1 MKLVN
6 LFTFL
11 FFLGL
16 SLGKEK
22 DIRPNTY
29 EVDDVLVQLIS
40 ENNLYSE
47 LDEFR
52 LSNGLLEKELKFVKQ
67 LNRTLIDIESGRIA
81 PKKAKRIVHIALQY
95 YHIKQFNKEELKNLR
110 QRLNKYVKYY

>member
-1 MKLVN
+1 MKLIN
-6 LFTFL
+6 LCIFL

-16 SLGKEK
+16 SFGKDK
-22 DIRPNTY
+22 DISANTY
-29 EVDDVLVQLIS
+29 EVDDILVQLIS

-67 LNRTLIDIESGRIA
+67 LNQTLIDIESGKIA

-95 YHIKQFNKEELKNLR
+95 HHIKQFNKEELKNLR
-110 QRLNKYVKYY
+110 QRLNKYVKYF